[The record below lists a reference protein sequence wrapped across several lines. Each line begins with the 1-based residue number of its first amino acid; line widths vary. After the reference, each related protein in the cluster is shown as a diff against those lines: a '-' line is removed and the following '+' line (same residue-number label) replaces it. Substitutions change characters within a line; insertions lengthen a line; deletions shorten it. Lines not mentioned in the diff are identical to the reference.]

1 MEMKEWRR
9 LAAQSVSLL
18 LVVFICCICFS
29 QRLQQSAQTE
39 AHAEAKL
46 SKGMEEAK
54 KQDEENVQEM
64 EKTIQWEEAKKEVK
78 GVVVLDAG
86 HGGMD
91 EGTSSKNGK
100 YLEKDYTLLI
110 VNRVKELLEES
121 NIKVYYTRTDDRN
134 VSKKKRTDLAD
145 RKKADLFISIHCNAS
160 SDGDTTANGL
170 AALYSMRTPK
180 TGSIKNKELAK
191 VMLEELSQATGLRK
205 RGVIRREQLYL
216 LHHAKVPT
224 TIVEIGYMSNKDDL
238 NFMKKEEGQKKI
250 AQGICDGIA
259 RALEEK

>member
-1 MEMKEWRR
+1 MEIKEWRR
-9 LAAQSVSLL
+9 LAVQSVSLL

-29 QRLQQSAQTE
+29 QRLKGNVQQEVLAQAKPPKRTEAPKEQSTESPQEIDSAQQWKE
-39 AHAEAKL
+39 EKKEAK
-46 SKGMEEAK
+46 G
-54 KQDEENVQEM
+54 
-64 EKTIQWEEAKKEVK
+64 I
-78 GVVVLDAG
+78 VVIDAG

-110 VNRVKELLEES
+110 VNRVRELLEES
-121 NIKVYYTRTDDRN
+121 HIEVYYTRTDDRN
-134 VSKKKRTDLAD
+134 VSKKRRTDLAN

-170 AALYSMRTPK
+170 EALYSKRVPK
-180 TGSIKNKELAK
+180 KGTLKNKELAK
-191 VMLEELSQATGLRK
+191 VMLGELSSATGLRK
-205 RGVIRREQLYL
+205 RGVIQREQLYL

-224 TIVEIGYMSNKDDL
+224 TIVEIGYMSNRDDL
-238 NFMKKEEGQKKI
+238 NFMKKEEGQQKI
-250 AQGICDGIA
+250 AQGICDGIV